1 MFATAKS
8 NVITRPR
15 GLCRQIQLKHLWT
28 SRKPDVFSTTTQ
40 ATFWLY
46 SGSMNHLYYFNTTG
60 MSYGKKQ
67 MCVYLRSNMY
77 WKEIIYKQVIDHT
90 KMWIVGSK
98 WHFCFFLKS
107 PTQLQTY
114 IHTSWFND
122 RGYPICSAVVVQK
135 KNTLGLG
142 FMISTY
148 LFVSSILMLLWPCMC
163 RLYGL
168 DNAMHAN
175 SYPNAMFL
183 ASARKRNVEWIFT
196 ESGPSCKY
204 STNILRHCILD
215 AKVSYLAGIIHD
227 LLKQNH
233 HDQVLHWWNVTLH
246 LKNTITCVC

>member
-1 MFATAKS
+1 MFATAKG

-15 GLCRQIQLKHLWT
+15 GLCRQIHLKHLWT

-77 WKEIIYKQVIDHT
+77 WKEIIYKQVIDPP

-98 WHFCFFLKS
+98 WHFCFFFSKARPSFKRIFIPRDLM
-107 PTQLQTY
+107 
-114 IHTSWFND
+114 I
-122 RGYPICSAVVVQK
+122 AVIPSVVQSWYRK
-135 KNTLGLG
+135 KYTRARLHD
-142 FMISTY
+142 ID
-148 LFVSSILMLLWPCMC
+148 ILICFKHPRASVAMC

-183 ASARKRNVEWIFT
+183 ASARMRNVEWIFT

-204 STNILRHCILD
+204 STKILRHCILD

-227 LLKQNH
+227 ILKQNH